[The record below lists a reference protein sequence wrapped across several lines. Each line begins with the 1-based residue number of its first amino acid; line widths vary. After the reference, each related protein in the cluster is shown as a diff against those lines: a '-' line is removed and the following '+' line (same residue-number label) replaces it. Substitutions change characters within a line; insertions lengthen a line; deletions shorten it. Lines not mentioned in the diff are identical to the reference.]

1 MGQFRIFLKV
11 KGNNMRV
18 SSIDVGSNAIRLV
31 IIEIHENG
39 QWEQI
44 KKFRAP
50 LRLGT
55 DVFEHKALLPETV
68 IELVE
73 VFKKIAKLNKK
84 NKVEKTIALATS
96 AMRDAKNKKAVVAL
110 IKKTSKINLQVI
122 TGQEEARLI
131 RNAILKT
138 KSNNFANALLIDIGG
153 GSAELTGLSQE
164 KILFSKS
171 YPLGVVRLLSIKNK
185 NLNVKDYCE
194 SHLKKIKNGR
204 HSFAVA
210 VGTGGNFDAIARLKL
225 SLLKIA
231 PQTHLEKAE
240 LLKIQMMWQK
250 LSYEQKLALGLR
262 PDRIDV
268 LDLAMDLILMIIKRF
283 EITKIKIPM
292 TGLKEGSIHDLLSK

>member
-1 MGQFRIFLKV
+1 
-11 KGNNMRV
+11 MRV

-31 IIEIHENG
+31 IMEIHQNG

-55 DVFEHKALLPETV
+55 DVFEHKSLQPETV
-68 IELVE
+68 AELIE

-84 NKVEKTIALATS
+84 NKVQKTIALATS
-96 AMRDAKNKKAVVAL
+96 AMRDAKNKKAVVSL
-110 IKKTSKINLQVI
+110 IKKTSKIKLDI
-122 TGQEEARLI
+122 ISGQEEARLI
-131 RNAILKT
+131 RNAILKS
-138 KSNNFANALLIDIGG
+138 KSNHFHNALLIDIGG
-153 GSAELTGLSQE
+153 GSAELTGLYQE

-171 YPLGVVRLLSIKNK
+171 YPLGVVRLLSLKNK
-185 NLNVKDYCE
+185 KKNVREYCE

-204 HSFAVA
+204 HHFDVA

-225 SLLKIA
+225 SLLKKA
-231 PQTHLEKAE
+231 PQTHLEKSE
-240 LLKIQMMWQK
+240 LLKIQEKWKK
-250 LSYEQKLALGLR
+250 LSVEQKLALGLR

-268 LDLAMDLILMIIKRF
+268 LDLAMDLILMIINRF

-292 TGLKEGSIHDLLSK
+292 TGLKEGSIHDLLA

>member
-1 MGQFRIFLKV
+1 
-11 KGNNMRV
+11 MRV

-31 IIEIHENG
+31 IMEIHQNG

-55 DVFEHKALLPETV
+55 DVFEHKSLQPETV
-68 IELVE
+68 AELIE

-84 NKVEKTIALATS
+84 NKVQKTIALATS
-96 AMRDAKNKKAVVAL
+96 AMRDAKNKKAVVNL
-110 IKKTSKINLQVI
+110 IKKTSKIKLDI
-122 TGQEEARLI
+122 ISGQEEARLI
-131 RNAILKT
+131 RNAILKS
-138 KSNNFANALLIDIGG
+138 KSNHFHNALLIDIGG
-153 GSAELTGLSQE
+153 GSAELTGLYQE

-185 NLNVKDYCE
+185 NKNVREYCE

-204 HSFAVA
+204 HHFDVA

-225 SLLKIA
+225 SLLKKA
-231 PQTHLEKAE
+231 PQTHLEKSE
-240 LLKIQMMWQK
+240 LLKIQERWKK
-250 LSYEQKLALGLR
+250 LTVEQKLALGLR

-268 LDLAMDLILMIIKRF
+268 LDLAMDLILMIINRF

-292 TGLKEGSIHDLLSK
+292 TGLKEGSIHDLLA

>member
-1 MGQFRIFLKV
+1 
-11 KGNNMRV
+11 MRV

-31 IIEIHENG
+31 IMEIHQNG

-55 DVFEHKALLPETV
+55 DVFEHKSLQPETV
-68 IELVE
+68 AELVE

-84 NKVEKTIALATS
+84 NKVQKTIALATS
-96 AMRDAKNKKAVVAL
+96 AMRDAKNKKAVVNL
-110 IKKTSKINLQVI
+110 IKKTSKIKLDI
-122 TGQEEARLI
+122 ISGQEEARLI
-131 RNAILKT
+131 RNAILKS
-138 KSNNFANALLIDIGG
+138 KSNHFHNALLIDIGG
-153 GSAELTGLSQE
+153 GSAELTGLYQE

-185 NLNVKDYCE
+185 KKNVRDYCE
-194 SHLKKIKNGR
+194 SHLSKIKNGR
-204 HSFAVA
+204 HHFDVA

-225 SLLKIA
+225 SLLKKA

-240 LLKIQMMWQK
+240 LLKIQERWQK
-250 LSYEQKLALGLR
+250 LTYDQKIALGLR

-268 LDLAMDLILMIIKRF
+268 LDLAMDLILMIINRF

-292 TGLKEGSIHDLLSK
+292 TGLKEGSIHNLLA

>member
-1 MGQFRIFLKV
+1 
-11 KGNNMRV
+11 MRV

-55 DVFEHKALLPETV
+55 DVFEHKRLLPETV
-68 IELVE
+68 AELIE

-84 NKVEKTIALATS
+84 YKVQKTIALATS
-96 AMRDAKNKKAVVAL
+96 AMRDAKNNKAVVAL
-110 IKKTSKINLQVI
+110 IKKTSTITLKII
-122 TGQEEARLI
+122 SGQDEARLI

-138 KSNNFANALLIDIGG
+138 KSNNFADALLIDIGG
-153 GSAELTGLSQE
+153 GSAELTGLHQD

-185 NLNVKDYCE
+185 NKNVKEFCE
-194 SHLKKIKNGR
+194 GHLSKIKNGR
-204 HSFAVA
+204 HRFSVA
-210 VGTGGNFDAIARLKL
+210 VGTGGNFDAVARLKL
-225 SLLKIA
+225 LLLKKA
-231 PQTHLEKAE
+231 PQTHLEKSE
-240 LLKIQMMWQK
+240 LLKIQAIWQK
-250 LSYEQKLALGLR
+250 LSYEKKLALGLR

-292 TGLKEGSIHDLLSK
+292 TGLKEGSIHDLLA

>member
-1 MGQFRIFLKV
+1 
-11 KGNNMRV
+11 MRV

-31 IIEIHENG
+31 IMEIHQNG

-55 DVFEHKALLPETV
+55 DVFEHKSLQPETV
-68 IELVE
+68 AELVE

-96 AMRDAKNKKAVVAL
+96 AMRDAKNNKAVVSL
-110 IKKTSKINLQVI
+110 IKKTSKIKLDI
-122 TGQEEARLI
+122 ISGQEEARLI
-131 RNAILKT
+131 RNAIFKS
-138 KSNNFANALLIDIGG
+138 KSNHFSNALLIDIGG
-153 GSAELTGLSQE
+153 GSAELTGLYQD

-185 NLNVKDYCE
+185 KKNVREYCE
-194 SHLKKIKNGR
+194 SHLKKIKNDRPSAGR
-204 HSFAVA
+204 HHFDVA

-225 SLLKIA
+225 SLLKKA

-240 LLKIQMMWQK
+240 LLKIQEKWKK
-250 LSYEQKLALGLR
+250 LSYEQKIALGLR

-268 LDLAMDLILMIIKRF
+268 LDLAMDLILMIINRF

-292 TGLKEGSIHDLLSK
+292 TGLKEGSIHDLLA

>member
-1 MGQFRIFLKV
+1 
-11 KGNNMRV
+11 MRV

-55 DVFEHKALLPETV
+55 DVFEHKRLLPETV
-68 IELVE
+68 AELIE

-84 NKVEKTIALATS
+84 YKVQKTIALATS
-96 AMRDAKNKKAVVAL
+96 AMRDAKNNKSVVAL
-110 IKKTSKINLQVI
+110 IKKTSKVSLKII
-122 TGQEEARLI
+122 SGQEEARLI
-131 RNAILKT
+131 RNAILKS
-138 KSNNFANALLIDIGG
+138 KSNNFNDALLIDIGG

-185 NLNVKDYCE
+185 SKDVKEYCE
-194 SHLKKIKNGR
+194 GHLSKIKNSR
-204 HSFAVA
+204 HRFSVA

-225 SLLKIA
+225 SLLKRA
-231 PQTHLEKAE
+231 PQTHLEKTE
-240 LLKIQMMWQK
+240 LLKIQALWQK
-250 LSYEQKLALGLR
+250 LSYEKKLALGLR

-292 TGLKEGSIHDLLSK
+292 TGLKEGSIHDLLK

>member
-1 MGQFRIFLKV
+1 
-11 KGNNMRV
+11 MRV

-68 IELVE
+68 AELVE

-84 NKVEKTIALATS
+84 YKVQKIIALATS
-96 AMRDAKNKKAVVAL
+96 AMRDAKNNKTVVAL
-110 IKKTSKINLQVI
+110 IKKTSKVSLKII
-122 TGQEEARLI
+122 SGQDEARLI
-131 RNAILKT
+131 RNAILKS
-138 KSNNFANALLIDIGG
+138 KSNNFADALLIDIGG
-153 GSAELTGLSQE
+153 GSAELTGLHQD

-185 NLNVKDYCE
+185 NKDVKEFCE
-194 SHLKKIKNGR
+194 GHLSKIKNGR
-204 HSFAVA
+204 HRFSVA
-210 VGTGGNFDAIARLKL
+210 VGTGGNFDAVARLKL
-225 SLLKIA
+225 LLLKKA

-240 LLKIQMMWQK
+240 LLKIQALWQK
-250 LSYEQKLALGLR
+250 LSYEKKLALGLR

-292 TGLKEGSIHDLLSK
+292 TGLKEGSIHDLLK

>member
-1 MGQFRIFLKV
+1 
-11 KGNNMRV
+11 MRV

-55 DVFEHKALLPETV
+55 DVFEHKTLLPETV
-68 IELVE
+68 AELIE

-84 NKVEKTIALATS
+84 YKVQKTIALATS
-96 AMRDAKNKKAVVAL
+96 AMRDAKNNKTVVAL
-110 IKKTSKINLQVI
+110 IKKTSRVSLKII
-122 TGQEEARLI
+122 SGQDEARLI
-131 RNAILKT
+131 RNAILKS
-138 KSNNFANALLIDIGG
+138 KSNNFADALLIDIGG
-153 GSAELTGLSQE
+153 GSAELTGLHQD

-185 NLNVKDYCE
+185 NKNVKEFCE
-194 SHLKKIKNGR
+194 GHLNKIKNGR
-204 HSFAVA
+204 HRFSVA
-210 VGTGGNFDAIARLKL
+210 VGTGGNFDAVAKLKL
-225 SLLKIA
+225 LLLKKA
-231 PQTHLEKAE
+231 PQTHLEKTE
-240 LLKIQMMWQK
+240 LLKIQALWQK
-250 LSYEQKLALGLR
+250 LSYEKKLALGLR

-292 TGLKEGSIHDLLSK
+292 TGLKEGSIHDLLK

>member
-1 MGQFRIFLKV
+1 
-11 KGNNMRV
+11 MRV

-31 IIEIHENG
+31 IMEIHQNG

-55 DVFEHKALLPETV
+55 DVFEHKSLQPETV
-68 IELVE
+68 AELVE

-84 NKVEKTIALATS
+84 NKVQKTIALATS
-96 AMRDAKNKKAVVAL
+96 AMRDAKNKKAVVSL
-110 IKKTSKINLQVI
+110 IKKTSKIKLDI
-122 TGQEEARLI
+122 ISGQEEARLI
-131 RNAILKT
+131 RNAILKS
-138 KSNNFANALLIDIGG
+138 KSNHFHNALLIDIGG
-153 GSAELTGLSQE
+153 GSAELTGLYQE

-171 YPLGVVRLLSIKNK
+171 YPLGVVRLLSLKNK
-185 NLNVKDYCE
+185 NKNVREYCE

-204 HSFAVA
+204 HHFDVA

-225 SLLKIA
+225 AILKKA
-231 PQTHLEKAE
+231 PQTHLEKSE
-240 LLKIQMMWQK
+240 LLKIQEHWKK
-250 LSYEQKLALGLR
+250 LSVEQKLALGLR

-268 LDLAMDLILMIIKRF
+268 LDLAMDLILMIINRF

-292 TGLKEGSIHDLLSK
+292 TGLKEGSIHDLLA

>member
-1 MGQFRIFLKV
+1 
-11 KGNNMRV
+11 MRV

-55 DVFEHKALLPETV
+55 DVFEHKRLLPETV
-68 IELVE
+68 AELIE

-84 NKVEKTIALATS
+84 YKAQKTIALATS
-96 AMRDAKNKKAVVAL
+96 AMRDAKNNKAVVAL
-110 IKKTSKINLQVI
+110 IKKTSKVNLKVI
-122 TGQEEARLI
+122 SGQDEARLI
-131 RNAILKT
+131 RNAILKS
-138 KSNNFANALLIDIGG
+138 KSNNFSDALLIDIGG

-164 KILFSKS
+164 KIIFSKS

-185 NLNVKDYCE
+185 KMDVHEYCE
-194 SHLKKIKNGR
+194 SHLKKIKSGR
-204 HSFAVA
+204 HRFSVA
-210 VGTGGNFDAIARLKL
+210 VGTGGNFDAVARLKL
-225 SLLKIA
+225 LLLKRA

-240 LLKIQMMWQK
+240 LLKIQALWKK
-250 LSYEQKLALGLR
+250 LSYEKKLALGLR

-292 TGLKEGSIHDLLSK
+292 TGLKEGTIHNLLA

>member
-1 MGQFRIFLKV
+1 
-11 KGNNMRV
+11 MRV

-55 DVFEHKALLPETV
+55 DVFEHKRLLPETV
-68 IELVE
+68 AELIE

-84 NKVEKTIALATS
+84 YKVQKTIALATS
-96 AMRDAKNKKAVVAL
+96 AMRDAKNNKTVVAL
-110 IKKTSKINLQVI
+110 IKKTSKISLDII

-131 RNAILKT
+131 RNAILKS
-138 KSNNFANALLIDIGG
+138 KSNNFADALLIDIGG

-164 KILFSKS
+164 KIIFSKS

-185 NLNVKDYCE
+185 NMDVHEFCE
-194 SHLKKIKNGR
+194 SHLKKIKSGR
-204 HSFAVA
+204 HRFSVA
-210 VGTGGNFDAIARLKL
+210 VGTGGNFDAVARLKL
-225 SLLKIA
+225 LLLKKA
-231 PQTHLEKAE
+231 PQTHLEKTE
-240 LLKIQMMWQK
+240 LLKIQAIWK
-250 LSYEQKLALGLR
+250 NLSYEKKLALGLR

-268 LDLAMDLILMIIKRF
+268 LDLAIDLILMIIKRF

-292 TGLKEGSIHDLLSK
+292 TGLKEGTIHNLLA

>member
-1 MGQFRIFLKV
+1 
-11 KGNNMRV
+11 MRV

-31 IIEIHENG
+31 IMEIHENG

-55 DVFEHKALLPETV
+55 DVFEHKSLQPETV
-68 IELVE
+68 AELIE

-84 NKVEKTIALATS
+84 NKVQKTIALATS
-96 AMRDAKNKKAVVAL
+96 AMRDAKNKKAVVSL
-110 IKKTSKINLQVI
+110 IKKTSKIKLDI
-122 TGQEEARLI
+122 ISGQEEARLI
-131 RNAILKT
+131 RNAILKS
-138 KSNNFANALLIDIGG
+138 KSNHFHNALLIDIGG
-153 GSAELTGLSQE
+153 GSAELTGLYQE

-185 NLNVKDYCE
+185 KKNVREYCE

-204 HSFAVA
+204 HQFDVA

-225 SLLKIA
+225 SLLKKA
-231 PQTHLEKAE
+231 PQTHLEKSE
-240 LLKIQMMWQK
+240 LLKIQEHWKK
-250 LSYEQKLALGLR
+250 LSVEQKLALGLR

-268 LDLAMDLILMIIKRF
+268 LDLAMDLILMIINRF

-292 TGLKEGSIHDLLSK
+292 TGLKEGSIHDLLA

>member
-1 MGQFRIFLKV
+1 
-11 KGNNMRV
+11 MRV

-31 IIEIHENG
+31 IMEIHQNG

-55 DVFEHKALLPETV
+55 DVFEHKSLQPETV
-68 IELVE
+68 AELIE

-84 NKVEKTIALATS
+84 NKVQKTIALATS
-96 AMRDAKNKKAVVAL
+96 AMRDAKNKKAVVNL
-110 IKKTSKINLQVI
+110 IKKTSKIKLDI
-122 TGQEEARLI
+122 ISGQEEARLI
-131 RNAILKT
+131 RNAILKS
-138 KSNNFANALLIDIGG
+138 KSNHFHNALLIDIGG
-153 GSAELTGLSQE
+153 GSAELTGLYQE

-185 NLNVKDYCE
+185 NKNVREYCE

-204 HSFAVA
+204 HHFDVA

-225 SLLKIA
+225 AILKKA
-231 PQTHLEKAE
+231 PQTHLEKSE
-240 LLKIQMMWQK
+240 LLKIQERWKK
-250 LSYEQKLALGLR
+250 LTVEQKLALGLR

-268 LDLAMDLILMIIKRF
+268 LDLAMDLILMIINRF

-292 TGLKEGSIHDLLSK
+292 TGLKEGSIHDLLA

>member
-1 MGQFRIFLKV
+1 
-11 KGNNMRV
+11 MRV

-31 IIEIHENG
+31 IMEIHENG

-55 DVFEHKALLPETV
+55 DVFEHKSLQPETV
-68 IELVE
+68 AELVE

-84 NKVEKTIALATS
+84 NKVQKTIALATS
-96 AMRDAKNKKAVVAL
+96 AMRDAKNKKAVVSL
-110 IKKTSKINLQVI
+110 IKKTSKIKLDI
-122 TGQEEARLI
+122 ISGQEEARLI
-131 RNAILKT
+131 RNAILKS
-138 KSNNFANALLIDIGG
+138 KSNHFHNALLIDIGG
-153 GSAELTGLSQE
+153 GSAELTGLYQE

-185 NLNVKDYCE
+185 NKNVREYCE

-204 HSFAVA
+204 HHFDVA

-225 SLLKIA
+225 AILKKA
-231 PQTHLEKAE
+231 PQTHLEKSE
-240 LLKIQMMWQK
+240 LLKIQEHWKK
-250 LSYEQKLALGLR
+250 LSVEQKLALGLR

-268 LDLAMDLILMIIKRF
+268 LDLAMDLILMIINRF

-292 TGLKEGSIHDLLSK
+292 TGLKEGSIHDLLA

>member
-1 MGQFRIFLKV
+1 
-11 KGNNMRV
+11 MRV

-31 IIEIHENG
+31 IMEIHQNG

-55 DVFEHKALLPETV
+55 DVFEHKSLQPETV
-68 IELVE
+68 AELIE

-84 NKVEKTIALATS
+84 NKVQKTIALATS
-96 AMRDAKNKKAVVAL
+96 AMRDAKNKKAVVSL
-110 IKKTSKINLQVI
+110 IKKTSKIKLDI
-122 TGQEEARLI
+122 ISGQEEARLI
-131 RNAILKT
+131 RNAILKS
-138 KSNNFANALLIDIGG
+138 KSNHFHNALLIDIGG
-153 GSAELTGLSQE
+153 GSAELTGLYQE

-171 YPLGVVRLLSIKNK
+171 YPLGVVRLLSLKNK
-185 NLNVKDYCE
+185 KKNVREYWE

-204 HSFAVA
+204 HHFDLA

-225 SLLKIA
+225 SLLKKA
-231 PQTHLEKAE
+231 PQTHLEKSE
-240 LLKIQMMWQK
+240 LLKIQEKWKK
-250 LSYEQKLALGLR
+250 LSVEQKLALGLR

-268 LDLAMDLILMIIKRF
+268 LDLAMDLILMIINRF

-292 TGLKEGSIHDLLSK
+292 TGLKEGSIHDLLA

>member
-1 MGQFRIFLKV
+1 
-11 KGNNMRV
+11 MRV

-55 DVFEHKALLPETV
+55 DVFEHKKLLPETV
-68 IELVE
+68 VELVE

-84 NKVEKTIALATS
+84 YKVLKTIALATS
-96 AMRDAKNKKAVVAL
+96 AMRDAKNNRAIVNL
-110 IKKTSKINLQVI
+110 IKKTSKINLQI
-122 TGQEEARLI
+122 ISGQEEARLI
-131 RNAILKT
+131 RNAILKS
-138 KSNNFANALLIDIGG
+138 KSNNFSDALLIDIGG

-164 KILFSKS
+164 KILFSRS

-185 NLNVKDYCE
+185 NKDVHEYCE

-204 HSFAVA
+204 HHFSVA
-210 VGTGGNFDAIARLKL
+210 VGTGGNFDAVARLKL
-225 SLLKIA
+225 LLLKKA

-240 LLKIQMMWQK
+240 LLKIQALWKK
-250 LSYEQKLALGLR
+250 LSYEKKLALGLR

-292 TGLKEGSIHDLLSK
+292 TGLKEGSIHNLLA

>member
-1 MGQFRIFLKV
+1 
-11 KGNNMRV
+11 MRV

-31 IIEIHENG
+31 IIEIHPNG

-55 DVFEHKALLPETV
+55 DVFEHKRLLPET
-68 IELVE
+68 IAELIE
-73 VFKKIAKLNKK
+73 VFKKIAKINKK
-84 NKVEKTIALATS
+84 HKVEKTIALATS

-110 IKKTSKINLQVI
+110 IKKTSKVSLNVI

-131 RNAILKT
+131 RNAILKSR
-138 KSNNFANALLIDIGG
+138 SNNFRDALLIDIGG

-164 KILFSKS
+164 KIIFSKS
-171 YPLGVVRLLSIKNK
+171 YPLGVVRLLTIKNK
-185 NLNVKDYCE
+185 NLDVKAYCE
-194 SHLKKIKNGR
+194 THLKKIKPGR
-204 HSFAVA
+204 HQFSVA

-231 PQTHLEKAE
+231 PQTHLEKSE
-240 LLKIQMMWQK
+240 LLKIQTIWKK
-250 LSYEQKLALGLR
+250 LNYEQKLALGLR

-268 LDLAMDLILMIIKRF
+268 LDLAMDLIIMIIKRF

-292 TGLKEGSIHDLLSK
+292 TGLKEGTIHNLLA

>member
-1 MGQFRIFLKV
+1 
-11 KGNNMRV
+11 MRV

-55 DVFEHKALLPETV
+55 DVFEHKTLLPETV
-68 IELVE
+68 AELVE

-84 NKVEKTIALATS
+84 YKVQKIIALATS
-96 AMRDAKNKKAVVAL
+96 AMRDAKNNKTVVAL
-110 IKKTSKINLQVI
+110 IKKTSKVSLKII
-122 TGQEEARLI
+122 SGQDEARLI
-131 RNAILKT
+131 RNAILKS
-138 KSNNFANALLIDIGG
+138 KSNNFADALLIDIGG
-153 GSAELTGLSQE
+153 GSAELTGLHQD

-185 NLNVKDYCE
+185 NKDVKEFCE
-194 SHLKKIKNGR
+194 GHLSKIKNGR
-204 HSFAVA
+204 HRFSVA
-210 VGTGGNFDAIARLKL
+210 VGTGGNFDAVARLKL
-225 SLLKIA
+225 LLLKKA

-240 LLKIQMMWQK
+240 LLKIQALWQK
-250 LSYEQKLALGLR
+250 LSYEKKLALGLR

-292 TGLKEGSIHDLLSK
+292 TGLKEGSIHDLLK

>member
-1 MGQFRIFLKV
+1 
-11 KGNNMRV
+11 MRV

-31 IIEIHENG
+31 IMEIHENG

-55 DVFEHKALLPETV
+55 DVFEHKSLQPETV
-68 IELVE
+68 AELIE

-84 NKVEKTIALATS
+84 NKVQKTIALATS
-96 AMRDAKNKKAVVAL
+96 AMRDAKNKRAVVNL
-110 IKKTSKINLQVI
+110 IKKTSNIKLDII
-122 TGQEEARLI
+122 SGQEEARLI
-131 RNAILKT
+131 RNAIFKS
-138 KSNNFANALLIDIGG
+138 KSNHFQNALLIDIGG
-153 GSAELTGLSQE
+153 GSAELTGLYND

-185 NLNVKDYCE
+185 NKSVREFCE
-194 SHLKKIKNGR
+194 GHLSKIKNGR
-204 HSFAVA
+204 HHFDVA
-210 VGTGGNFDAIARLKL
+210 VGTGGNFDAIARLKM
-225 SLLKIA
+225 SLLKRA

-240 LLKIQMMWQK
+240 LLKIQEKWKK
-250 LSYEQKLALGLR
+250 LSHNQKLALGLR

-268 LDLAMDLILMIIKRF
+268 LDLAMDLILMIINRF

-292 TGLKEGSIHDLLSK
+292 TGLKEGSIHDLLA

>member
-1 MGQFRIFLKV
+1 
-11 KGNNMRV
+11 MRV

-55 DVFEHKALLPETV
+55 DVFEHKTLLPETV
-68 IELVE
+68 AELVE

-84 NKVEKTIALATS
+84 YKVQKTIALATS
-96 AMRDAKNKKAVVAL
+96 AMRDAKNNKAVVAL
-110 IKKTSKINLQVI
+110 IKKTSKVSLKII
-122 TGQEEARLI
+122 SGQDEARLI
-131 RNAILKT
+131 RNAILKS
-138 KSNNFANALLIDIGG
+138 KSNNFADALLIDIGG
-153 GSAELTGLSQE
+153 GSAELTGLHQD

-185 NLNVKDYCE
+185 NKNVKEFCE
-194 SHLKKIKNGR
+194 SHLSKIKNGR
-204 HSFAVA
+204 HRFSVA
-210 VGTGGNFDAIARLKL
+210 VGTGGNFDAVARLKL
-225 SLLKIA
+225 LLLKKA

-240 LLKIQMMWQK
+240 LLKIQTLWQK
-250 LSYEQKLALGLR
+250 LSYEKKLALGLR

-292 TGLKEGSIHDLLSK
+292 TGLKEGSIHDLLK

>member
-1 MGQFRIFLKV
+1 M
-11 KGNNMRV
+11 NTMRV

-31 IIEIHENG
+31 IMEIHQNG

-55 DVFEHKALLPETV
+55 DVFEYKRLQPET
-68 IELVE
+68 IAELIE

-96 AMRDAKNKKAVVAL
+96 AMRDAKNNKAVVSL
-110 IKKTSKINLQVI
+110 IKKTSKIKLDI
-122 TGQEEARLI
+122 ISGQEEARLI
-131 RNAILKT
+131 RNAIFKS
-138 KSNNFANALLIDIGG
+138 KSNHFQNALLIDIGG
-153 GSAELTGLSQE
+153 GSAELTGLYQD

-185 NLNVKDYCE
+185 KKNVHEYCE
-194 SHLKKIKNGR
+194 SHLKKIKNSR
-204 HSFAVA
+204 HHFDVA

-225 SLLKIA
+225 SLLKKA

-240 LLKIQMMWQK
+240 LLKIQAIWKK

-268 LDLAMDLILMIIKRF
+268 LDLAMDLILMIINRF

-292 TGLKEGSIHDLLSK
+292 TGLKEGSIHDLLA